1 MAELPGEGPRAWM
14 RWGSTA
20 RRVPLAADWKWVM
33 AGDRIKEAAQ
43 GPTKAPPASGC
54 LFVLAAPSGGG
65 KTSLVAALLE
75 REPGIRLSVSYT
87 TRAPRP
93 GERDGVHY
101 HFVDEPGFLELK
113 AKGEFLEHAFVH
125 GNWYATSATWLRQ
138 EVQHGHDVLLEIDW
152 QGAEQVRKLM
162 PEAVHIFI
170 LPPSLASLKERL
182 EKRGQDA
189 PEVIVRRLEAAREEM
204 RHCGEFDYVIMN
216 QDFAR
221 AVDDLSAIVRAA
233 RLTAAR
239 QQVRHAALIALLLN
253 R

>member
-1 MAELPGEGPRAWM
+1 MSVLPIA
-14 RWGSTA
+14 
-20 RRVPLAADWKWVM
+20 
-33 AGDRIKEAAQ
+33 
-43 GPTKAPPASGC
+43 TKAPPASGC

-65 KTSLVAALLE
+65 KTSLVRSLLE

-93 GERDGVHY
+93 GEQEGIHY
-101 HFVDEPGFLELK
+101 HFVDEAAFMALK
-113 AKGEFLEHAFVH
+113 ANGEFLEHAHVH

-152 QGAEQVRKLM
+152 QGAQQVRRLI

-189 PEVIVRRLEAAREEM
+189 PDVIVRRLEAAREEM

-233 RLTAAR
+233 RLTATR
-239 QQVRHAALIALLLN
+239 QQVRHATLIAQLLN

>member
-1 MAELPGEGPRAWM
+1 
-14 RWGSTA
+14 
-20 RRVPLAADWKWVM
+20 
-33 AGDRIKEAAQ
+33 
-43 GPTKAPPASGC
+43 
-54 LFVLAAPSGGG
+54 
-65 KTSLVAALLE
+65 
-75 REPGIRLSVSYT
+75 VSYT

-93 GERDGVHY
+93 GEQDGIHY
-101 HFVDEPGFLELK
+101 HFVDEAAFVALK
-113 AKGEFLEHAFVH
+113 DRGEFLEHAHVH
-125 GNWYATSATWLRQ
+125 GYWYATSATWLKQ

-152 QGAEQVRKLM
+152 QGAAQIRRLM

-182 EKRGQDA
+182 EKRGQDS
-189 PEVIVRRLEAAREEM
+189 PEVITKRMEAAREEM

-233 RLTAAR
+233 RLTASR
-239 QQVRHAALIALLLN
+239 QQVRHAALISQLLN